1 MAQELEEGMLNL
13 SQLFIK
19 YFDIDINK
27 MKGSGAAGGLGGGSH
42 VLFNANIKRG
52 FDLICQVKNYERQVQ
67 NADLIITGEGNVDIQ
82 TM

>member
-1 MAQELEEGMLNL
+1 MQSHIEEPRGEAEGHPAQELEEGMLNL

-52 FDLICQVKNYERQVQ
+52 FDLICQVKNYER
-67 NADLIITGEGNVDIQ
+67 
-82 TM
+82 